1 MIILFSF
8 EVYFGRV
15 YNYQLKIHQFRPGYW
30 MPLGF
35 IWAVVLTISF
45 RRVVLLSS
53 LQAFEIQ
60 RILNLVTRKWSQE
73 LANKCVIEQI
83 QT

>member
-1 MIILFSF
+1 
-8 EVYFGRV
+8 
-15 YNYQLKIHQFRPGYW
+15 
-30 MPLGF
+30 
-35 IWAVVLTISF
+35 VLTISF